1 MVGRLGVTKR
11 GQCGIGDRR
20 RFRRQR
26 CVWWG
31 MEGIELCG
39 VGIGMGGL
47 FAGRHDVKYMLSDHV
62 GAKVWTASYQA
73 SALWVVID
81 HGAVPIFAKLLGS
94 PSDDVREQDN
104 HFSPLLLHACS
115 PNTKKLPGTEE
126 DLNDNQNMKDVFRLS
141 ILVMGSGRHDR
152 WRDEERDPL
161 FAKIVGGMG
170 RESMVAT
177 AW

>member
-1 MVGRLGVTKR
+1 MTTRERHMASLLVERSYIDLRSQVTQN
-11 GQCGIGDRR
+11 GTCCN
-20 RFRRQR
+20 F
-26 CVWWG
+26 
-31 MEGIELCG
+31 
-39 VGIGMGGL
+39 
-47 FAGRHDVKYMLSDHV
+47 FTSDVKYMLSDHV
-62 GAKVWTASYQA
+62 GAKVWTASYQ
-73 SALWVVID
+73 SFALWVVID

-152 WRDEERDPL
+152 WRDEERNPL

-170 RESMVAT
+170 RE
-177 AW
+177 